1 MTSSRRM
8 ILICAAALLGVALAM
23 GWVTYQAIALDRAE
37 RQARADNQHQES
49 IRLALWRM
57 DSQLTAILAREAAR
71 PYFEFQPFYPAQR
84 AYTRMFEPVQ
94 PGEVLVPSPLLNG
107 GDDLVRLYFQL
118 GPDGQ
123 LTSPQSPTGNMRD
136 LAESTYVSSS
146 LIIDAEQRLNRL
158 NALGI
163 ATRLPDP
170 RPRPQPQMARR
181 GAAPGAGPLP
191 HDHSRPQGDTRRS
204 RDEADALDTVV
215 AQAES
220 PQTKS
225 PAPQTAQTFEEYAAR
240 QRQADLSNQP
250 QRTAPFP
257 PVQITRIPVG
267 DRDDKKAT
275 DKRKSIQEKQAA
287 AEGGQP
293 SILASGSNKVAEPA
307 DLLRP
312 ELKDVVPPLTNE
324 DAYKRESS
332 EYRAGPGL
340 ITSGAGTD
348 DALTAISPLPPTTS
362 LEQGPFHA
370 VWVRPP
376 LVKSPMPSPRDP
388 ELLLVRRV
396 TVNDQELHQGLWMD
410 WPVLRS
416 RLLASAVD
424 LLPSAT
430 VEPIAESDI
439 PQRRPDEVGRLLATI
454 PARLT
459 PGPTPAI
466 PNPLWTPRRATL
478 LLSWLALLGAGTAV
492 FMVLRASMALSERRG
507 RFVSTVTHEL
517 RTPLTTFCMYSQM
530 LADGMVTDEQARR
543 DYLATLKS
551 ESRRLARVVEDVLDY
566 ARLSRPKPK
575 TRHAPGPAP
584 QLVAHCLPE
593 LHRRA
598 ERGGMTLLTELEA
611 LDHCSVAVDPRPV
624 ERILLNL
631 VDNACKYATGPDR
644 RLHLTARCDGSRLRI
659 QIADH
664 GPGIPALD
672 AARVFE
678 PFERGRSAEHQSEPG
693 LGLGLS
699 LSRGLAHE
707 LGGDLRVVTNPDYGA
722 VFELSL
728 PTSAPALSAT

>member
-1 MTSSRRM
+1 M
-8 ILICAAALLGVALAM
+8 ILICAVALLGVALAM
-23 GWVTYQAIALDRAE
+23 GWVTWQAIALDRAE

-57 DSQLTAILAREAAR
+57 DSRLTAILAREAAR

-170 RPRPQPQMARR
+170 RPRQEPQMARR

-191 HDHSRPQGDTRRS
+191 HDHSRPQDQARHS
-204 RDEADALDTVV
+204 RDEADALDAVV
-215 AQAES
+215 AHSEL
-220 PQTKS
+220 PQSKS

-267 DRDDKKAT
+267 DHEEKKST
-275 DKRKSIQEKQAA
+275 DKRKSVQEKQAA
-287 AEGGQP
+287 AQGGQP
-293 SILASGSNKVAEPA
+293 SLLESPDKTGEPS

-312 ELKDVVPPLTNE
+312 DLKDVVPPLAGYN
-324 DAYKRESS
+324 RESS
-332 EYRAGPGL
+332 EYRSGL
-340 ITSGAGTD
+340 VTTASGTSD
-348 DALTAISPLPPTTS
+348 SLTAISPLPPTTN

-376 LVKSPMPSPRDP
+376 LVKSPMPAPRDP

-396 TVNDQELHQGLWMD
+396 TLHDQELHQGLWMD

-416 RLLASAVD
+416 RLLASASD
-424 LLPSAT
+424 LLPNAT
-430 VEPIAESDI
+430 IEPIAESDI

-543 DYLATLKS
+543 DYLTTLKT

-575 TRHAPGPAP
+575 ARHAPSPAS
-584 QLVAHCLPE
+584 QLLAHCLPE
-593 LHRRA
+593 LQRRA
-598 ERGGMTLLTELEA
+598 ERGGMTLLTEIDA
-611 LDHCSVAVDPRPV
+611 LDTCSIAADPRPV

-659 QIADH
+659 QVADH
-664 GPGIPALD
+664 GPGIPTLD

-707 LGGDLRVVTNPDYGA
+707 LGGDLSVVSNPEFGA
-722 VFELSL
+722 VFELTL
-728 PTSAPALSAT
+728 PTTAAPASP